1 MSRQRRPYMA
11 AKQPSAKEPEPEQ
24 CATIGRPTDYTPE
37 LATRICERMVDGET
51 LRKICA
57 DDDMPHRSTL
67 FRWLM
72 KHAEF
77 ERSYKMA
84 IELHADWWADKA
96 QEISDD
102 RSADFIERDGK
113 LIPDWENV
121 QRSRL
126 RVDTIKW
133 RTAKLV
139 PKKYSDRVQMSG
151 PDEKPLA
158 SREIPLMPAE
168 VEQVFTDTLDK
179 MELDMGLPANP
190 AAPADQRIRTML
202 ASGQPVPPEL
212 YHAMNRSRGDG
223 H

>member
-1 MSRQRRPYMA
+1 MRQRRPYMA
-11 AKQPSAKEPEPEQ
+11 SKPKEANAEEAGQAAPSRG
-24 CATIGRPTDYTPE
+24 GRPTDYTLE
-37 LATRICERMVDGET
+37 LATLICERMVEGET

-57 DDDMPHRSTL
+57 DDDMPHRSTV

-72 KHAEF
+72 RHPEF
-77 ERSYKMA
+77 ERSYGIA
-84 IELHADWWADKA
+84 IQLHADWWADKA

-102 RSADFIERDGK
+102 RSADFIEKDGK

-151 PDEKPLA
+151 PDEKPLEFA
-158 SREIPLMPAE
+158 
-168 VEQVFTDTLDK
+168 
-179 MELDMGLPANP
+179 
-190 AAPADQRIRTML
+190 
-202 ASGQPVPPEL
+202 
-212 YHAMNRSRGDG
+212 
-223 H
+223 